1 MTVHTVEVPCPDCR
15 LSSVPGNLDGG
26 YWECPSCRRSYFLRR
41 CAGCQAVSHVGAQQ
55 SWHQRWKCVWCEHAN
70 SGFSRL
76 GDPAAATVGDLVADI
91 SRRGL
96 VLAPGDAERQTQ
108 PIPILVIQPGSAP
121 LPVPAMAAGAGS
133 MTMPPPPA
141 TVPLPAMTVPPPRMT
156 TPPPLVP
163 GLAAG
168 PGQPAAPW
176 PAPAAVAGP
185 DPASPPGRRWR
196 GRRTAVLAAAVLIIL
211 MAGPALVLAAH
222 ASHMRHP
229 GPAGQ
234 PGQQASTRQISVS
247 AGPVRAVYL
256 HNAPGQLTIVGA
268 AGGAVRL
275 TGQLRWT
282 GRPPQRDSS
291 VNRATQVLRLSY
303 RCAAGSPCTGNYRLA
318 VPAGTAVILSQ
329 PSGRVILDGL
339 AGPLRITAAN
349 VNVTATGLRSPALAA
364 TITSG
369 QLTASFA
376 TAPQQVSVAL
386 SSAQASLQLPG
397 NVPYAVSTQV
407 TSGNV
412 QVGVPQSASSGHTV
426 TVRVN
431 NGQLQLL
438 PSG

>member
-1 MTVHTVEVPCPDCR
+1 MTVDAVQVPCPDCR
-15 LSSVPGNLDGG
+15 LSGVPDDLDGG

-55 SWHQRWKCVWCEHAN
+55 SWHQRWKCIWCEHAN

-108 PIPILVIQPGSAP
+108 PIPILVTQWASTPH
-121 LPVPAMAAGAGS
+121 PVPATAAGARLV
-133 MTMPPPPA
+133 TA
-141 TVPLPAMTVPPPRMT
+141 PLTVPPPPVT
-156 TPPPLVP
+156 VSPPVTAPLTVPPPVT
-163 GLAAG
+163 
-168 PGQPAAPW
+168 
-176 PAPAAVAGP
+176 V
-185 DPASPPGRRWR
+185 R
-196 GRRTAVLAAAVLIIL
+196 GHRTAVLAAAVLIIL

-222 ASHMRHP
+222 ASHRRHP

-234 PGQQASTRQISVS
+234 PAQQASTRQISVS
-247 AGPVRAVYL
+247 AGPVRTVYL

-268 AGGAVRL
+268 AGGGVRL

-282 GRPPQRDSS
+282 GRPPQRQTS
-291 VNRATQVLRLSY
+291 VSRATQVLQLSY
-303 RCAAGSPCTGNYRLA
+303 RCAAGSPCTGNYRLE
-318 VPAGTAVILSQ
+318 VPADTAVILSQ

-339 AGPLRITAAN
+339 AGPLRITAAS

-376 TAPQQVSVAL
+376 TAPQRVSVAL
-386 SSAQASLQLPG
+386 SSAQASLYLPG
-397 NVPYAVSTQV
+397 NVRYAVSTQV

-412 QVGVPQSASSGHTV
+412 QVGVPRSASSGHTV
-426 TVRVN
+426 AVRID

-438 PSG
+438 ASG

>member
-1 MTVHTVEVPCPDCR
+1 MTVDTVQVPCPDCR
-15 LSSVPGNLDGG
+15 LSSVPDDLDGG

-55 SWHQRWKCVWCEHAN
+55 SWHQRWKCVWCERAN

-76 GDPAAATVGDLVADI
+76 GDPAAATVADLVADI
-91 SRRGL
+91 SQRKL
-96 VLAPGDAERQTQ
+96 ILAPGDAERQTQ
-108 PIPILVIQPGSAP
+108 PIPILVTQPGGTP
-121 LPVPAMAAGAGS
+121 LPASALAAGAGL
-133 MTMPPPPA
+133 MTMPPPPVTA
-141 TVPLPAMTVPPPRMT
+141 PPPMTV
-156 TPPPLVP
+156 PPPLVP
-163 GLAAG
+163 GPAAG
-168 PGQPAAPW
+168 PGWPTAPLPDPAA
-176 PAPAAVAGP
+176 AGP
-185 DPASPPGRRWR
+185 DPASPPHRRWR

-222 ASHMRHP
+222 AAHMRHP

-234 PGQQASTRQISVS
+234 PAGQATTRQISVS
-247 AGPVRAVYL
+247 AAPVRTVYL

-268 AGGAVRL
+268 AGGGVRL

-282 GRPPQRDSS
+282 GRPPQRSSS

-303 RCAAGSPCTGNYRLA
+303 RCAVGSPCTGNYRLV
-318 VPAGTAVILSQ
+318 VPARTAVILSQ

-349 VNVTATGLRSPALAA
+349 VNVTGIGLRSPALAA

-376 TAPQQVSVAL
+376 TAPQQLSVAL
-386 SSAQASLQLPG
+386 NFAQASLYLPG
-397 NVPYAVSTQV
+397 NARYAVGAQV
-407 TSGNV
+407 ASGNV

-426 TVRVN
+426 TVRIN